1 MQLAVWVAL
10 CAAAAF
16 VFRDR
21 LVVLL
26 IVCLVLWA
34 AVPGVA
40 SVMVTGIPRGNPLAF
55 HFATWLILL
64 TFAVQMLHNFHAM
77 VAQLTR
83 HVFVFL
89 ALSVFLIAAF
99 LTSRTGSAGGGL
111 VLFLS
116 QMVGPVL
123 LFWMTLVTLAERA
136 ERLALLRNWL
146 LGIAAVQSV
155 LAVIEWSLGGV
166 LLYREYYATNYWFD
180 EVNFPRWMG
189 TLDHPL
195 ILSLLVC
202 AVLPLLSGLRRVWVQ
217 LGLMLVLLAGLLA
230 TQSRTGLA
238 VAVLG
243 VVYVLVSSPMR
254 PMTRFLAL
262 AVVFGAGAWV
272 ASSQLSAGV
281 AQRLTE
287 DGGSAGAREAALTF
301 FYDNLPNF
309 LFTGGG
315 IGSASGVAERGG
327 LTTSLESSFLIYA
340 VDVGALFT
348 TLYFGTQLALV
359 VRSFG
364 RSTCRGLWLAG
375 LVVVIVPQTFN
386 ALNSQ
391 TFAGVL
397 VWTVVAMCTAMAD
410 RRLDAAAQVRE
421 IPRSDPPGAD
431 PPLSNQGDV
440 APGRFVVDPRR

>member
-1 MQLAVWVAL
+1 MQLVAWVAVCL
-10 CAAAAF
+10 VAA
-16 VFRDR
+16 VLLRDR
-21 LVVLL
+21 LIALLVL
-26 IVCLVLWA
+26 CLVLWA

-40 SVMVTGIPRGNPLAF
+40 SVMVTGVPRGNPLAF

-64 TFAVQMLHNFHAM
+64 TFAVQMVHRFHAM
-77 VAQLTR
+77 IAQLAR

-89 ALSVFLIAAF
+89 GLSVFLLAAF
-99 LTSRTGSAGGGL
+99 LTSRSGQSGGGL

-116 QMVGPVL
+116 QMVGPIL
-123 LFWMTLVTLAERA
+123 LFWMTIAAIAERP
-136 ERLALLRNWL
+136 ERLAVIRNWL
-146 LGIAAVQSV
+146 LGIAAIQSV

-166 LLYREYYATNYWFD
+166 LLYRDYYATNYWFD
-180 EVNFPRWMG
+180 EINFPRWMG

-195 ILSLLVC
+195 TLSLLIC
-202 AVLPLLSGLRRVWVQ
+202 AVIPLLSGVRSVSLQ

-243 VVYVLVSSPMR
+243 VVYVLVTSPMK

-262 AVVFGAGAWV
+262 SVVIGSGVWV

-301 FYDNLPNF
+301 FYDNLPHF
-309 LFTGGG
+309 LFVGGG

-340 VDVGALFT
+340 VDLGALFT
-348 TLYFGTQLALV
+348 LLYFGTQLALV

-364 RSTCRGLWLAG
+364 PSTCRGLWLAG

-397 VWTVVAMCTAMAD
+397 VWTIVALCTAMAD
-410 RRLDAAAQVRE
+410 GRLDATQRARQIGSAVNVPITPRTRREGSTPSVRFA
-421 IPRSDPPGAD
+421 AD
-431 PPLSNQGDV
+431 PHP
-440 APGRFVVDPRR
+440 

>member
-1 MQLAVWVAL
+1 MQLVAWVAICL
-10 CAAAAF
+10 AAA
-16 VFRDR
+16 VLLRDR
-21 LVVLL
+21 LIAL
-26 IVCLVLWA
+26 IVVCLVLWA

-40 SVMVTGIPRGNPLAF
+40 SVMVTGVARGNPLAF

-64 TFAVQMLHNFHAM
+64 TFAVQMVHQFHAM
-77 VAQLTR
+77 IAQLTR

-89 ALSVFLIAAF
+89 GLTVFLVAAF
-99 LTSRTGSAGGGL
+99 LTSRSGQSGGGL

-116 QMVGPVL
+116 QMVGPIL
-123 LFWMTLVTLAERA
+123 LFWMTVVAIAERP
-136 ERLALLRNWL
+136 ERLALIRNWL
-146 LGIAAVQSV
+146 LAIAAIQSV

-195 ILSLLVC
+195 TLSLLIC
-202 AVLPLLSGLRRVWVQ
+202 AVLPLLSGVRSVWLQ

-243 VVYVLVSSPMR
+243 VVYVLTTSPMK

-262 AVVFGAGAWV
+262 SVVIGSGAWV

-340 VDVGALFT
+340 VDLGALFT
-348 TLYFGTQLALV
+348 LLYFGTQLALV

-364 RSTCRGLWLAG
+364 PSTCRGLWLAG
-375 LVVVIVPQTFN
+375 LLVVIVPQTFN

-397 VWTVVAMCTAMAD
+397 VWTIVGLCTAMAD
-410 RRLDAAAQVRE
+410 RRLDATERSVESRSADRLPNSSRARRDETTPSVRF
-421 IPRSDPPGAD
+421 A
-431 PPLSNQGDV
+431 
-440 APGRFVVDPRR
+440 VDPRP